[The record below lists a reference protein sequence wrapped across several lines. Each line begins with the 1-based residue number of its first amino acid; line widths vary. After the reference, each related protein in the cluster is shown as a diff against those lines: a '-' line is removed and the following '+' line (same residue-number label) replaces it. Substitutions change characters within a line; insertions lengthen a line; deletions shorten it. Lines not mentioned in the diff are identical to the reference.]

1 MPTSTELI
9 TTTLTETFDL
19 DPSEVTP
26 ERTFEELGLD
36 SLALVEMGLMLQ
48 ERTGVTLND
57 VPLHTTVGGLAALI
71 DRAEADRAGADRAE
85 ADRSEADRALTAA
98 PNSTR

>member
-57 VPLHTTVGGLAALI
+57 VPLHTTIRGLAALI
-71 DRAEADRAGADRAE
+71 DRAETDRAE
-85 ADRSEADRALTAA
+85 TDRSGADRALTAA

>member
-19 DPSEVTP
+19 DPADVTP

-48 ERTGVTLND
+48 ERTGISLDD
-57 VPLHTTVGGLAALI
+57 VPLQTTIGGLAELM
-71 DRAEADRAGADRAE
+71 DRNEADQ
-85 ADRSEADRALTAA
+85 ALTAA
-98 PNSTR
+98 PNSTS

>member
-19 DPSEVTP
+19 DPADVTP

-48 ERTGVTLND
+48 ERTGISLDD
-57 VPLHTTVGGLAALI
+57 VPLHTTIDGLAALM
-71 DRAEADRAGADRAE
+71 DRAEAE
-85 ADRSEADRALTAA
+85 QALTAA
-98 PNSTR
+98 PNSSS

>member
-57 VPLHTTVGGLAALI
+57 VPLHTTIGGLAALI
-71 DRAEADRAGADRAE
+71 DRAETDRAEADRAGADR
-85 ADRSEADRALTAA
+85 SGADRALTAA

>member
-19 DPSEVTP
+19 DAADVTP

-48 ERTGVTLND
+48 ERTGISLDD
-57 VPLHTTVGGLAALI
+57 VPLQTTIAGLAELM
-71 DRAEADRAGADRAE
+71 DRNEADQ
-85 ADRSEADRALTAA
+85 ALTAA
-98 PNSTR
+98 PNSTS